1 MKKIIRSIPGKV
13 TLIFLFVLCVAIA
26 VLSGVVANYA
36 HSNDLYGQT
45 MEQRIY
51 EERMS
56 DINHNVHRFI
66 FDIFDYYGYTYY
78 ENIGIEIYDG
88 EGNLFRENKYAE
100 ALSKDSNCER
110 YEYTLGAIKD
120 ENGEVVDFYFDRQ
133 SHFTDYIGYMGEMSE
148 YYTAVVYTDLEKPL
162 DNEEARYW
170 KWLDFCYAMKGWVY
184 AAGGLAVLLCI
195 VLFVTLLRVA
205 GRKPNTEEITVGT
218 FGKIPFDLLLIV
230 AGAIPKYLLSAVSES
245 YDFWRWLWLSVLAV
259 YVVVMLPGLGMSLA
273 VKIKTKTLIKSSCI
287 YLLLRAFWKAGKWLT
302 SVCAKGIG
310 VLPLIWKTVL
320 IVTGLAL
327 IELAVILKADRLVF
341 WWVLEMMLLIPAVL
355 FVAWSLRKLQK
366 GARTI
371 AKGDFEHRVGTEGLF
386 WDFKEH
392 AENLNSISD
401 GMAVAVE
408 EKLRSERMKT
418 ELITN
423 VSHDLK
429 TPLTSI
435 INYAGLLAEENL
447 DDEARTEYADV
458 LIRQSDKLK
467 RLIEDLVEASK
478 ASTGNLE
485 ILPAPCDV
493 CVFLSQAS
501 GEYEDKMQ
509 EAGLQL
515 VTKFPEKHICILA
528 DSRRM
533 WRVFDNLMNNIY
545 KYAQQGTRVYLT
557 LEEHPDTVT
566 ITFKNISR
574 EPLNI
579 AASELMERFV
589 RGDTSRNTDGN
600 GLGLSIAR
608 SLTELQGGMFSLE
621 IDGDLFKVMLEFPIH

>member
-26 VLSGVVANYA
+26 VLSGVGANFA
-36 HSNDLYGQT
+36 HSNWVYEET
-45 MEQRIY
+45 ME
-51 EERMS
+51 ERTY
-56 DINHNVHRFI
+56 DVREKRVLQEVRRFAAFVVRGQEYLHN
-66 FDIFDYYGYTYY
+66 
-78 ENIGIEIYDG
+78 ENAGIIIYDAAG
-88 EGNLFRENKYAE
+88 QVIRENKYAQD
-100 ALSKDSNCER
+100 LSKNTDCQKF
-110 YEYTLGAIKD
+110 EYSMILIKD
-120 ENGEVVDFYFDRQ
+120 ETGEIVNLGINRPWDPSQPEEVW
-133 SHFTDYIGYMGEMSE
+133 
-148 YYTAVVYTDLEKPL
+148 TAVVYTDMGKPMDDAEAGMWRQLEI
-162 DNEEARYW
+162 AYSIRYW
-170 KWLDFCYAMKGWVY
+170 VY
-184 AAGGLAVLLCI
+184 LVGGVAILLC
-195 VLFVTLLRVA
+195 VALFAMLICVA
-205 GRKPNTEEITVGT
+205 GRKPNTEQITVGT
-218 FGKIPFDLLLIV
+218 LGKIPFDLLLIV

-245 YDFWRWLWLSVLAV
+245 YDFWRLLWVIVLVV
-259 YVVVMLPGLGMSLA
+259 YIAVMLPGLGMSLA
-273 VKIKTKTLIKSSCI
+273 VRIKTKTLIKGSFI
-287 YLLLRAFWKAGKWLT
+287 YHLLRALWKAGKWLAR
-302 SVCAKGIG
+302 VLAKVIG

-320 IVTGLAL
+320 IITGLAL
-327 IELAVILKADRLVF
+327 IELIVLLEAERLVF
-341 WWVLEMMLLIPAVL
+341 WWVLEMILLIPAVL
-355 FVAWSLRKLQK
+355 FVAWSLYKLQK
-366 GARTI
+366 GARRI
-371 AKGDFEHRVGTEGLF
+371 ASGDFEHRVDTEGLF

-392 AENLNSISD
+392 AENLNSISA
-401 GMAVAVE
+401 GMTVAVE

-423 VSHDLK
+423 VSHDIK

-447 DDEARTEYADV
+447 DDESRTEYAGV

-515 VTKFPEKHICILA
+515 VTKFPEKRIRILA

-589 RGDTSRNTDGN
+589 RGDASRNTDGN

-608 SLTELQGGMFSLE
+608 SLTELQGGKFSVE
-621 IDGDLFKVMLEFPIH
+621 VDGDLFKVMLEFPIH

>member
-1 MKKIIRSIPGKV
+1 MKKIIRTIPGKV
-13 TLIFLFVLCVAIA
+13 TLIFLFVLCFATV
-26 VLSGVVANYA
+26 VLSGVGANFA
-36 HSNDLYGQT
+36 HSNWVYEET
-45 MEQRIY
+45 MEERIY
-51 EERMS
+51 DVREKRVLQELRS
-56 DINHNVHRFI
+56 FAVFVVWGQEYLHN
-66 FDIFDYYGYTYY
+66 
-78 ENIGIEIYDG
+78 ENAGIIIYDAVG
-88 EGNLFRENKYAE
+88 QVIRENKYAQD
-100 ALSKDSNCER
+100 LSKNTDCEKF
-110 YEYTLGAIKD
+110 EYSMALIKD
-120 ENGEVVDFYFDRQ
+120 ENGEIVNLGIDRPWLASQ
-133 SHFTDYIGYMGEMSE
+133 PEE
-148 YYTAVVYTDLEKPL
+148 VWTAVVYTDMGKPMDAAEAGMWRQLEI
-162 DNEEARYW
+162 AYSIRYW
-170 KWLDFCYAMKGWVY
+170 VY
-184 AAGGLAVLLCI
+184 LVGGVAILLCI
-195 VLFVTLLRVA
+195 ALLVTLICVA
-205 GRKPNTEEITVGT
+205 GRKPNTEQITVGVL
-218 FGKIPFDLLLIV
+218 GKIPFELLLIG
-230 AGAIPKYLLSAVSES
+230 AGAIPKYLLSAVSGS
-245 YDFWRWLWLSVLAV
+245 YDFWRLLWVIVLVV
-259 YVVVMLPGLGMSLA
+259 YLAVMLPGLGMSLA
-273 VKIKTKTLIKSSCI
+273 VKIKTKTLVKSSCI
-287 YLLLRAFWKAGKWLT
+287 YLLLRALWKAGKWLAR
-302 SVCAKGIG
+302 VLAKVIG

-327 IELAVILKADRLVF
+327 IELVVLLKADRLVF
-341 WWVLEMMLLIPAVL
+341 WWVLEMILLIPAVL
-355 FVAWSLRKLQK
+355 FVAWSLYKLQK
-366 GARTI
+366 GARRI
-371 AKGDFEHRVGTEGLF
+371 ASGDFEHRVDTEGLF

-392 AENLNSISD
+392 AENLNSISA
-401 GMAVAVE
+401 GMTVAVE

-423 VSHDLK
+423 VSHDIK

-447 DDEARTEYADV
+447 DDASRTEYAGV

-515 VTKFPEKHICILA
+515 VTKFPEKRIRILA

-589 RGDTSRNTDGN
+589 RGDASRNTDGN

-608 SLTELQGGMFSLE
+608 SLTELQGGKFSVE
-621 IDGDLFKVMLEFPIH
+621 VDGDLFKVMLEFPIH

>member
-1 MKKIIRSIPGKV
+1 MKKIIRTIPGKV
-13 TLIFLFVLCVAIA
+13 TLIFLFVLCFAIV
-26 VLSGVVANYA
+26 VLSGVGANFAY
-36 HSNDLYGQT
+36 SNDLYGQT

-56 DINHNVHRFI
+56 DVKRGIHYYI
-66 FDIFDYYGYTYY
+66 FDIFGRYGYGYRYY
-78 ENIGIEIYDG
+78 ENIGIAIYDN
-88 EGNLFRENKYAE
+88 EGTLFRENRYAVE
-100 ALSKDSNCER
+100 MAKDSNCER
-110 YEYTLGAIKD
+110 YEYTLGAIKN
-120 ENGEVVDFYFDRQ
+120 ETGEVVDFYFDGQ
-133 SHFTDYIGYMGEMSE
+133 THALNTIEGISE
-148 YYTAVVYTDLEKPL
+148 DYTAVVYTDLEKPL
-162 DNEEARYW
+162 DNEEAQYW
-170 KWLDFCYAMKGWVY
+170 KWLGFGYAIKDWVY
-184 AAGGLAVLLCI
+184 LVGGVAILLC
-195 VLFVTLLRVA
+195 VALFVTLICVA
-205 GRKPNTEEITVGT
+205 GRKPNTEQITVGAL
-218 FGKIPFDLLLIV
+218 GKIPFDLLLIV
-230 AGAIPKYLLSAVSES
+230 AGAMPKYLLSAVSES
-245 YDFWRWLWLSVLAV
+245 YDFWRLLWLIVLVV
-259 YVVVMLPGLGMSLA
+259 YIAVMLPGLGMSLA
-273 VKIKTKTLIKSSCI
+273 VRIKTKTLIKGSFI
-287 YLLLRAFWKAGKWLT
+287 YHLLRVLWKAGKWLAR
-302 SVCAKGIG
+302 VLAKVIG

-320 IVTGLAL
+320 IVMGLAL
-327 IELAVILKADRLVF
+327 IELVVLLEADRLLF
-341 WWVLEMMLLIPAVL
+341 WWVLEMILLIPAVL
-355 FVAWSLRKLQK
+355 FVAWSLHKLQK
-366 GARTI
+366 GARRI
-371 AKGDFEHRVGTEGLF
+371 ASGDFEHRVDTEGLF

-392 AENLNSISD
+392 AENLNSISA
-401 GMAVAVE
+401 GMTVAVE

-423 VSHDLK
+423 VSHDIK

-447 DDEARTEYADV
+447 DDASRTEYAGV

-515 VTKFPEKHICILA
+515 VTKFPEKRIRILA

-557 LEEHPDTVT
+557 LEERPDTVT

-579 AASELMERFV
+579 AADELMERFV
-589 RGDTSRNTDGN
+589 RGDASRNTDGN

-608 SLTELQGGMFSLE
+608 SLTELQGGKFSVE
-621 IDGDLFKVMLEFPIH
+621 VDGDLFKVMLEFPIH

>member
-1 MKKIIRSIPGKV
+1 MKKIIRTIPGKV
-13 TLIFLFVLCVAIA
+13 TLIFLFVLCFATV
-26 VLSGVVANYA
+26 VLCGVGANFAY
-36 HSNDLYGQT
+36 SNWVYEES
-45 MEQRIY
+45 MEERIY
-51 EERMS
+51 DAREKRVLQELRAFAYHVVGREEYL
-56 DINHNVHRFI
+56 HN
-66 FDIFDYYGYTYY
+66 
-78 ENIGIEIYDG
+78 ENAGIIIYDAAG
-88 EGNLFRENKYAE
+88 RVFRENKYAQD
-100 ALSKDSNCER
+100 LSKNTDCVKF
-110 YEYTLGAIKD
+110 EYSLVLIKN
-120 ENGEVVDFYFDRQ
+120 ENGEIINLGIDRPWPP
-133 SHFTDYIGYMGEMSE
+133 SPLEE
-148 YYTAVVYTDLEKPL
+148 VWTAVVYTDMGKPMDAAEAETWRQLEI
-162 DNEEARYW
+162 AYSIRYW
-170 KWLDFCYAMKGWVY
+170 VY
-184 AAGGLAVLLCI
+184 PVGGVAILLC
-195 VLFVTLLRVA
+195 VALFVMLICVA
-205 GRKPNTEEITVGT
+205 GRKPNTEQITVGAL
-218 FGKIPFDLLLIV
+218 GKIPFDLLLIV

-245 YDFWRWLWLSVLAV
+245 YDFWRLLWASVLVV
-259 YVVVMLPGLGMSLA
+259 YVAVMLPGLGMSLA

-287 YLLLRAFWKAGKWLT
+287 YHLLRALWKAGKWLAR
-302 SVCAKGIG
+302 VLAKVIG
-310 VLPLIWKTVL
+310 FLPLIWKTVL

-327 IELAVILKADRLVF
+327 IELVVLLEAERLVF
-341 WWVLEMMLLIPAVL
+341 WWVLEMILLIPAVL
-355 FVAWSLRKLQK
+355 FVAWSLHKLQK
-366 GARTI
+366 GARRI
-371 AKGDFEHRVGTEGLF
+371 ASGDFEHRVDTEGLF

-392 AENLNSISD
+392 AENLNSISA
-401 GMAVAVE
+401 GMTVAVE

-423 VSHDLK
+423 VSHDIK

-447 DDEARTEYADV
+447 DDASRTEYAGV

-515 VTKFPEKHICILA
+515 VTKFPEKRIRILA

-579 AASELMERFV
+579 AAAELMERFV
-589 RGDTSRNTDGN
+589 RGDASRNTDGN

-608 SLTELQGGMFSLE
+608 SLTELQGGKFSVE
-621 IDGDLFKVMLEFPIH
+621 VDGDLFKVMLEFPIH

>member
-1 MKKIIRSIPGKV
+1 MKKIIRTIPGKV
-13 TLIFLFVLCVAIA
+13 ALIFLFVLCFATV
-26 VLSGVVANYA
+26 VLSGVGANYA
-36 HSNDLYGQT
+36 YSNELYMQT
-45 MEQRIY
+45 MEERIY
-51 EERMS
+51 KERMS
-56 DINHNVHRFI
+56 DIKLGIHYYI
-66 FDIFDYYGYTYY
+66 FDIFDHYGDGRRYY
-78 ENIGIEIYDG
+78 ENIGIAIYDN
-88 EGNLFRENKYAE
+88 EGNLFRENRYAVE
-100 ALSKDSNCER
+100 MAKDSNCER
-110 YEYTLGAIKD
+110 YEYILGAIKN
-120 ENGEVVDFYFDRQ
+120 ETGEVVDFYFDGQTHSLITKER
-133 SHFTDYIGYMGEMSE
+133 ISE
-148 YYTAVVYTDLEKPL
+148 DYTAVVYTDLEKPL
-162 DNEEARYW
+162 NNEEAQYW
-170 KWLDFCYAMKGWVY
+170 KWLGFGYAIKDWVY
-184 AAGGLAVLLCI
+184 PVGGLAILLCI
-195 VLFVTLLRVA
+195 VLFVTLICAA
-205 GRKPNTEEITVGT
+205 GRKSNTEQITVGAL
-218 FGKIPFDLLLIV
+218 GKIPFDLLLIV
-230 AGAIPKYLLSAVSES
+230 AGAIPKYLLSAVSDS
-245 YDFWRWLWLSVLAV
+245 YDFWRLLWLIVLVV
-259 YVVVMLPGLGMSLA
+259 YIAVMLPGLGMSLA
-273 VKIKTKTLIKSSCI
+273 VRIKTKTLIKGSFI
-287 YLLLRAFWKAGKWLT
+287 YHLLRALWKAGKWLAR
-302 SVCAKGIG
+302 VLAKVIG
-310 VLPLIWKTVL
+310 FLPLIWKTVL

-327 IELAVILKADRLVF
+327 IELVVLLEAERLVF
-341 WWVLEMMLLIPAVL
+341 WWVLEMILLIPAVL
-355 FVAWSLRKLQK
+355 FVAWSLHKLQK
-366 GARTI
+366 GARRI
-371 AKGDFEHRVGTEGLF
+371 ASGDFEHRVDTQGLF

-392 AENLNSISD
+392 AENLNSISA
-401 GMAVAVE
+401 GMTVAVE

-423 VSHDLK
+423 VSHDIK

-447 DDEARTEYADV
+447 DDASRTEYAGV

-515 VTKFPEKHICILA
+515 VTKFPEKRIRILA

-579 AASELMERFV
+579 AADELMERFV
-589 RGDTSRNTDGN
+589 RGDASRNTDGN

-608 SLTELQGGMFSLE
+608 SLTELQGGKFSVE
-621 IDGDLFKVMLEFPIH
+621 VDGDLFKVMLEFPIH

>member
-13 TLIFLFVLCVAIA
+13 TLIFLFVLCFATV
-26 VLSGVVANYA
+26 VLSGVGANYA
-36 HSNDLYGQT
+36 HSNWVYEES
-45 MEQRIY
+45 MEERIY
-51 EERMS
+51 DVREKRVLQEVRRFAAFVVRGQEYL
-56 DINHNVHRFI
+56 HN
-66 FDIFDYYGYTYY
+66 
-78 ENIGIEIYDG
+78 ENAGIIIYDAAG
-88 EGNLFRENKYAE
+88 QVIRENKYAQD
-100 ALSKDSNCER
+100 LSKNTDCQKF
-110 YEYTLGAIKD
+110 EYSMILIKD
-120 ENGEVVDFYFDRQ
+120 ETGEIVNLGINRPWDPSQPEEVW
-133 SHFTDYIGYMGEMSE
+133 
-148 YYTAVVYTDLEKPL
+148 TAVVYTDMGKPMDDAEAGMWRQLEI
-162 DNEEARYW
+162 AYSIRYR
-170 KWLDFCYAMKGWVY
+170 VY
-184 AAGGLAVLLCI
+184 LVGGLAILLCI
-195 VLFVTLLRVA
+195 VLFVTLICAA
-205 GRKPNTEEITVGT
+205 GRKSNTEQITVGAL
-218 FGKIPFDLLLIV
+218 GKIPFDLLLIV

-245 YDFWRWLWLSVLAV
+245 YDFWRLLWLIVLVV
-259 YVVVMLPGLGMSLA
+259 YIAVMLPGLGMSLA
-273 VKIKTKTLIKSSCI
+273 VRIKTKTLIKGSFI
-287 YLLLRAFWKAGKWLT
+287 YHLLRALWKAGKWLAR
-302 SVCAKGIG
+302 VLAKVIG
-310 VLPLIWKTVL
+310 FLPLIWKTVL

-327 IELAVILKADRLVF
+327 IELVVLLEAERLVF
-341 WWVLEMMLLIPAVL
+341 WWVLEMILLIPAVL
-355 FVAWSLRKLQK
+355 FVAWSLHKLQK
-366 GARTI
+366 GARRI
-371 AKGDFEHRVGTEGLF
+371 ASGDFEHRVDTEGLF

-392 AENLNSISD
+392 AENLNSISA
-401 GMAVAVE
+401 GMTVAVE

-423 VSHDLK
+423 VSHDIK

-447 DDEARTEYADV
+447 DDASRTEYAGV

-515 VTKFPEKHICILA
+515 VTKFPEKCIRILA

-589 RGDTSRNTDGN
+589 RGDASRNTDGN

-608 SLTELQGGMFSLE
+608 SLTELQGGKFSVE
-621 IDGDLFKVMLEFPIH
+621 VDGDLFKVMLEFPIH

>member
-13 TLIFLFVLCVAIA
+13 TLIFLFVLCFAAA
-26 VLSGVVANYA
+26 VLSGAGANYA

-56 DINHNVHRFI
+56 DVDSGIHHYI
-66 FDIFDYYGYTYY
+66 FDIFYRYGNEHRGYK
-78 ENIGIEIYDG
+78 NLGIAIYDDK
-88 EGNLFRENKYAE
+88 GNLFAENKYAG
-100 ALSKDSNCER
+100 ALAENNDCEK
-110 YEYTLGAIKD
+110 YDYPLGAIKD
-120 ENGEVVDFYFDRQ
+120 ETGELIDFYFDGQ
-133 SHFTDYIGYMGEMSE
+133 THVLNYMGEISE
-148 YYTAVVYTDLEKPL
+148 YYTVVAYTDLEKPL
-162 DNEEARYW
+162 DSEEAQYW
-170 KWLDFCYAMKGWVY
+170 KWLDFCYAMKDWVY
-184 AAGGLAVLLCI
+184 LVGGAAILLC
-195 VLFVTLLRVA
+195 VALFVTLICVA
-205 GRKPNTEEITVGT
+205 GRKPNTEEVTVGVL
-218 FGKIPFDLLLIV
+218 GKIPFDLLLIV
-230 AGAIPKYLLSAVSES
+230 AGAIPKYLLSAVSGS
-245 YDFWRWLWLSVLAV
+245 YDFWRLLWASVLVV
-259 YVVVMLPGLGMSLA
+259 YVAVMLPGLGMSLA
-273 VKIKTKTLIKSSCI
+273 VKIKTKTLIKSSCV
-287 YLLLRAFWKAGKWLT
+287 YHLLRALWKAGKWLAR
-302 SVCAKGIG
+302 VLAKVIG
-310 VLPLIWKTVL
+310 VLPLIWKTAL
-320 IVTGLAL
+320 IVAGLAL
-327 IELAVILKADRLVF
+327 IELVVLLEAERLVF
-341 WWVLEMMLLIPAVL
+341 WWVLEMILLIPAVL
-355 FVAWSLRKLQK
+355 FVAWSLYKLQK
-366 GARTI
+366 GARRI
-371 AKGDFEHRVGTEGLF
+371 ASGDFEHRVDTQGLF

-392 AENLNSISD
+392 AENLNSISA
-401 GMAVAVE
+401 GMTVAVE

-423 VSHDLK
+423 VSHDIK

-447 DDEARTEYADV
+447 DDASRTEYAGV

-485 ILPAPCDV
+485 ILPTPCDV

-515 VTKFPEKHICILA
+515 VTKFPEKRICILA

-589 RGDTSRNTDGN
+589 RGDASRNTDGN

-608 SLTELQGGMFSLE
+608 SLTELQGGKFSVE
-621 IDGDLFKVMLEFPIH
+621 VDGDLFKVMLEFPIH

>member
-13 TLIFLFVLCVAIA
+13 TLIFLFVLCFATVIA
-26 VLSGVVANYA
+26 SGFGAAFSY
-36 HSNDLYGQT
+36 SNDLYGQT

-56 DINHNVHRFI
+56 DINLGLHYYI
-66 FDIFDYYGYTYY
+66 FDIFDYYGYPYY
-78 ENIGIEIYDG
+78 ENIGIEIYDD
-88 EGNLFRENKYAE
+88 EGNLFRENKYAGV
-100 ALSKDSNCER
+100 LSKDSNCER
-110 YEYTLGAIKD
+110 YEYRLDAIKN
-120 ENGEVVDFYFDRQ
+120 ENGEVIDFYFNGQ
-133 SHFTDYIGYMGEMSE
+133 THISNHLEKTGEH
-148 YYTAVVYTDLEKPL
+148 YTAVVYTDLEKPL
-162 DNEEARYW
+162 NNEEAQYW
-170 KWLDFCYAMKGWVY
+170 KWLGFGYAIKDWVY
-184 AAGGLAVLLCI
+184 LVGGVAILLCI
-195 VLFVTLLRVA
+195 VLFVTLICVA
-205 GRKPNTEEITVGT
+205 GRKPNTEEVTVGAL
-218 FGKIPFDLLLIV
+218 GKIPFDLLLIV

-245 YDFWRWLWLSVLAV
+245 YDFWRLLWLIVLVV
-259 YVVVMLPGLGMSLA
+259 YIAVMLPGLGMSLA
-273 VKIKTKTLIKSSCI
+273 VRIKTKTLIKGSFI
-287 YLLLRAFWKAGKWLT
+287 YHLLRALWKAGKWLAR
-302 SVCAKGIG
+302 VLAKVIG
-310 VLPLIWKTVL
+310 FLPLIWKTVL

-327 IELAVILKADRLVF
+327 IELVVLLEADRLVF
-341 WWVLEMMLLIPAVL
+341 WWVLEMILLIPAVL
-355 FVAWSLRKLQK
+355 FVAWSLHKLQK
-366 GARTI
+366 GAHRI
-371 AKGDFEHRVGTEGLF
+371 ASGDFEHRVDTEGLF

-392 AENLNSISD
+392 AENLNSISA
-401 GMAVAVE
+401 GMTVAVE

-423 VSHDLK
+423 VSHDIK

-447 DDEARTEYADV
+447 DDESRAEYAGV

-515 VTKFPEKHICILA
+515 VTKFPEKRICILA

-579 AASELMERFV
+579 AAAELMERFV
-589 RGDTSRNTDGN
+589 RGDASRNTDGN

-608 SLTELQGGMFSLE
+608 SLTELQGGKFSVE
-621 IDGDLFKVMLEFPIH
+621 VDGDLFKVMLEFPIH